1 MFGLLKKA
9 MIRKGAVSE
18 KGVQGSSS
26 ALCGPGRKGWEKS
39 PPLPLPALEPRLQFS
54 EDGLVLRPAVVF
66 YSISQSFFRIIS
78 HRSLAGF
85 LFIFKGIQSDRSAP
99 FQKAPSLPQAQSGRL
114 IMLTDL
120 LRCKNSIIS

>member
-9 MIRKGAVSE
+9 MIWKGAVSE
-18 KGVQGSSS
+18 KGAIGLQFCLEPPVIGSSS

-39 PPLPLPALEPRLQFS
+39 PPLPLPALEPQLQFS

-78 HRSLAGF
+78 HRWQGSFSFSRASSLIVQ
-85 LFIFKGIQSDRSAP
+85 LPFKRLP
-99 FQKAPSLPQAQSGRL
+99 PSLRPSRE
-114 IMLTDL
+114 D
-120 LRCKNSIIS
+120 

>member
-1 MFGLLKKA
+1 MFGLLEKA

-78 HRSLAGF
+78 HRSQGSFSFSRASSLIVQ
-85 LFIFKGIQSDRSAP
+85 LPFKRLP
-99 FQKAPSLPQAQSGRL
+99 PSLRPSQE
-114 IMLTDL
+114 D
-120 LRCKNSIIS
+120 